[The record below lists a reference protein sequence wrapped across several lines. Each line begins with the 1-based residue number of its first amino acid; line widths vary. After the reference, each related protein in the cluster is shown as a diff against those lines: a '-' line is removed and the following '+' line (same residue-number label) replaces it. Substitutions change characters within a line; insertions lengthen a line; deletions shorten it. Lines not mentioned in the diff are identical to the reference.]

1 MHEYI
6 YIILIIY
13 HDYGIKPLILV
24 TMSKT
29 MNIIIILILIMCE
42 FINHIIIIAYL
53 LYFIQLHFLFQHT
66 YALVPGLKNGQI
78 NTMVN
83 TSSIYNPG
91 TPYQYKNGT
100 TETISP
106 IPSSPDR
113 YIPPPPLPSSTP
125 SSTQLPP
132 SIIAIPKQSHSA
144 SNIYINPILPVPQQ
158 TLTTTDIYIPP
169 PKFLQFSPNI
179 SNFTMFNYII

>member
-1 MHEYI
+1 MNI

-13 HDYGIKPLILV
+13 HDYGINLLILV

-53 LYFIQLHFLFQHT
+53 LYFIQLYFLFQHT
-66 YALVPGLKNGQI
+66 YVLVPGLKNGQI

-113 YIPPPPLPSSTP
+113 YIPLHHCHRQHHSQHNCRHRLSLYPSNHIAHQTSTSIQFYLYLNKPSLPQIYTYLHLNFFNS
-125 SSTQLPP
+125 LP
-132 SIIAIPKQSHSA
+132 IF
-144 SNIYINPILPVPQQ
+144 PILQC
-158 TLTTTDIYIPP
+158 LT
-169 PKFLQFSPNI
+169 I
-179 SNFTMFNYII
+179 SFKI